1 MIFFRR
7 YFLNTSCIPPLFE
20 SDAHEKAWLIR
31 VSINACQ
38 DLLKSFFRRRV
49 RSIEEVT
56 TEPFYLQ
63 EEDKG
68 LLDAVFRL
76 APKYRNTIYLFYYEG
91 YTAVEIAGILKRSE
105 NTIYTWLDRARK
117 ELKKAVGR

>member
-1 MIFFRR
+1 M
-7 YFLNTSCIPPLFE
+7 CIR
-20 SDAHEKAWLIR
+20 DRLIR

-117 ELKKAVGR
+117 ELKKQLGGEWDGK